1 MVTATQTQELESTK
15 KFFEKMANSYLQ
27 LIFWL
32 SSGNNEMEGNEKYI
46 FLMKSLR
53 YIFVKAWGSN

>member
-15 KFFEKMANSYLQ
+15 KFFEKMANSHLQ

-32 SSGNNEMEGNEKYI
+32 SSGNNEMEGNKKYI

-53 YIFVKAWGSN
+53 YIS